1 MCLLRNFKFDLPFD
15 LSFDFFGGI
24 YHPKTIPKD
33 ERALQKT
40 EPHMPPDVLEIREIK
55 DSTAWDRYVLQTGA
69 SNYTHLFNWSRVIEE
84 TYGHKPVYLAAVRP
98 GRKGNSEIC
107 GILPLFRFKTLVN
120 GPRLVSVPF
129 FDTTGILARDG
140 FTRNV
145 LFKRGLESLCN
156 KNSGLSGITLRQPEM
171 LDIPDLTLMAG
182 GPRIFSAKVG
192 LSLSISGSQL
202 EMMNKF
208 KSKLRSQIKK
218 SEKSGL
224 KWKIGK
230 KELLDPFYAVFS
242 RNMRDLGSP
251 VHSKNFFKTIF
262 RYFYHQAFICA
273 VFYKSRPV
281 AASFMFRFKKT
292 LANPWASSVREFRYL
307 NANLYLYRQMI
318 GFACNLKAEV
328 FDMGRS
334 SKNAPTYRF
343 KKQFYPQEHP
353 LYWYTWSVPGQGHF
367 PAEEA
372 LTLPAWKKLPLGM
385 ANLLGPLV
393 RKRIS
398 L

>member
-1 MCLLRNFKFDLPFD
+1 M
-15 LSFDFFGGI
+15 
-24 YHPKTIPKD
+24 
-33 ERALQKT
+33 
-40 EPHMPPDVLEIREIK
+40 EIREVT
-55 DSTAWDRYVLQTGA
+55 DSAAWDRYVRGTPTSQ
-69 SNYTHLFNWSRVIEE
+69 YTHLFNWSRVIEE
-84 TYGHKPVYLAAVRP
+84 TYDHRPVYLAAFRP
-98 GRKGNSEIC
+98 VQNKAPEIC

-129 FDTTGILARDG
+129 FDTAGILAGDG
-140 FTRNV
+140 FVRNF
-145 LFKRGLESLCN
+145 LFKRGLEPLCG
-156 KNSGLSGITLRQPEM
+156 KKSGLFAIALRQEDM
-171 LDIPDLTLMAG
+171 LDIPDLTLAKNS
-182 GPRIFSAKVG
+182 PRIFSGKVS
-192 LSLSISGSQL
+192 LSLPICGSQR
-202 EMMNKF
+202 EMMNIF

-218 SEKSGL
+218 SEKGGL
-224 KWKIGK
+224 EWKIGK
-230 KELLDPFYAVFS
+230 TELMDPFYAVFS

-251 VHSKNFFKTIF
+251 VHSKNFFKAIF
-262 RYFYHQAFICA
+262 RYFYDQAFICV
-273 VFYKSRPV
+273 VFYKARPV

-343 KKQFYPQEHP
+343 KKQFRPEEQP
-353 LYWYTWSVPGQGHF
+353 LYWYTWPVPGQGLL
-367 PAEEA
+367 PAEE
-372 LTLPAWKKLPLGM
+372 TLSIPAWKKLPLGM

>member
-1 MCLLRNFKFDLPFD
+1 M
-15 LSFDFFGGI
+15 
-24 YHPKTIPKD
+24 
-33 ERALQKT
+33 
-40 EPHMPPDVLEIREIK
+40 EIK
-55 DSTAWDRYVLQTGA
+55 AVTDSAAWDRYVLQTPE
-69 SNYTHLFNWSRVIEE
+69 SRYTHLFNWSRVIEE
-84 TYGHKPVYLAAVRP
+84 TYGHRPVYLAAVGPVQNGGP
-98 GRKGNSEIC
+98 GIC
-107 GILPLFRFKTLVN
+107 GILPLFRFKALVT

-129 FDTTGILARDG
+129 FDTAGILARDS
-140 FTRNV
+140 FTRNF
-145 LFKRGLESLCN
+145 LFKRGLEPLCN
-156 KNSGLSGITLRQPEM
+156 KNAGLYAITLRQPEM
-171 LDIPDLTLMAG
+171 LDIPDLSLMAG

-192 LSLSISGSQL
+192 MSLPISGSQQ
-202 EMMNKF
+202 EMMNNF

-224 KWKIGK
+224 DWKIGK
-230 KELLDPFYAVFS
+230 TGLMDPFYAVFS

-251 VHSKNFFKTIF
+251 VHSKNFFKAIF
-262 RYFYHQAFICA
+262 RYFYDQAFICV
-273 VFYKSRPV
+273 VFYKTRPV

-318 GFACNLKAEV
+318 GFACNLKAEI

-343 KKQFYPQEHP
+343 KNQFCPEEQP
-353 LYWYTWSVPGQGHF
+353 LYWYTWPVPGQGLF
-367 PAEEA
+367 PAEET
-372 LTLPAWKKLPLGM
+372 LTLPGWKKLPLGM

>member
-1 MCLLRNFKFDLPFD
+1 M
-15 LSFDFFGGI
+15 
-24 YHPKTIPKD
+24 
-33 ERALQKT
+33 
-40 EPHMPPDVLEIREIK
+40 EIK
-55 DSTAWDRYVLQTGA
+55 AITDSAVWDRYVLQTPE
-69 SNYTHLFNWSRVIEE
+69 SQYTHLFNWSRVIEE
-84 TYGHKPVYLAAVRP
+84 TYGHRPVYLAAVRP
-98 GRKGNSEIC
+98 VQNGNPGIC
-107 GILPLFRFKTLVN
+107 GILPLFRFRTLVN

-129 FDTTGILARDG
+129 FDTAGILARDPS
-140 FTRNV
+140 TRNF
-145 LFKRGLESLCN
+145 LFKRGLEPLCS
-156 KNSGLSGITLRQPEM
+156 KKSRLSAITLRQKEM

-192 LSLSISGSQL
+192 MSLPISGSQQ
-202 EMMNKF
+202 EMMGRF

-224 KWKIGK
+224 DWKIGK
-230 KELLDPFYAVFS
+230 TGLLDPFYAVFS

-251 VHSKNFFKTIF
+251 VHSKNFFKAIF
-262 RYFYHQAFICA
+262 RYFYHQAFICV
-273 VFYKSRPV
+273 VFYKARPV

-318 GFACNLKAEV
+318 GFACNLKAEI

-343 KKQFYPQEHP
+343 KKQFHPEEQP
-353 LYWYTWSVPGQGHF
+353 LYWYTWPVPGQGLL
-367 PAEEA
+367 AEET

>member
-1 MCLLRNFKFDLPFD
+1 M
-15 LSFDFFGGI
+15 
-24 YHPKTIPKD
+24 
-33 ERALQKT
+33 
-40 EPHMPPDVLEIREIK
+40 EIK
-55 DSTAWDRYVLQTGA
+55 AVTDSAAWDRYVLQTPE
-69 SNYTHLFNWSRVIEE
+69 SRYTHLFNWSRVIEE
-84 TYGHKPVYLAAVRP
+84 TYGHRPVYLAAVRP
-98 GRKGNSEIC
+98 VQNGRPEIC
-107 GILPLFRFKTLVN
+107 GILPLFRFKTLVT

-129 FDTTGILARDG
+129 FDTAGILARDG
-140 FTRNV
+140 FARNF
-145 LFKRGLESLCN
+145 LFKMGLEPLCN
-156 KNSGLSGITLRQPEM
+156 KKSRLSAIILRQEEM
-171 LDIPDLTLMAG
+171 LDIQDLTLMAG

-192 LSLSISGSQL
+192 MSLPISGSQQ

-208 KSKLRSQIKK
+208 KSKLRNQIKK

-224 KWKIGK
+224 EWKIGK
-230 KELLDPFYAVFS
+230 TELMDPFYAVFS

-251 VHSKNFFKTIF
+251 VHSKNFFKAVF
-262 RYFYHQAFICA
+262 RYFYHQAFICV
-273 VFYKSRPV
+273 VFYKARPV

-334 SKNAPTYRF
+334 SKNAPTHRF
-343 KKQFYPQEHP
+343 KKQFRPEEQP
-353 LYWYTWSVPGQGHF
+353 LYWYTWSVPDQGLF
-367 PAEEA
+367 PAEET
-372 LTLPAWKKLPLGM
+372 LTIKPWKKLPLGM